1 MGYGAVLAFWPGSSW
16 IINFHPL
23 CDSDRYTCINN
34 MSSVQYIDSLNEY
47 HGEKKLLDK
56 AVGEMYKSNILQ
68 EIVS

>member
-1 MGYGAVLAFWPGSSW
+1 
-16 IINFHPL
+16 
-23 CDSDRYTCINN
+23 